1 MAEVIS
7 TLPPPSPAPGSG
19 GVTKTDEIPRYNRAW
34 IGRLFIYATLI
45 AMAAAYLMPLWV
57 MVTTSVKPLEEIYSG
72 SFIGFPQNFT
82 LDAWRVAWS
91 QACIG
96 TECTGLKPYFVNSLL
111 MVIPAVA
118 LSTGIGAINGYI
130 LTKWRFPGANF
141 VFGLLLFGCFLPYQ
155 AILIP
160 MARTLSLIGL
170 AGSIPG
176 LILVHVS
183 YGICF
188 TSLFFRN
195 YFVTLPDDLT
205 KAAMVDGAGFFRI
218 FLSIILPTSIPII
231 VVSCIWQ
238 FTQIWNDFLFG
249 VSFTSGAHSPITVAL
264 NNIVNVT
271 TGRKQYN
278 IDMAAAMIAGI
289 PTLLV
294 YIVAGRYFVRGLT
307 AGAVKG

>member
-1 MAEVIS
+1 MAEVLS
-7 TLPPPSPAPGSG
+7 QSG
-19 GVTKTDEIPRYNRAW
+19 KARL
-34 IGRLFIYATLI
+34 GRLVVYACLLTVALL
-45 AMAAAYLMPLWV
+45 YLMPLWV
-57 MVTTSVKPLEEIYSG
+57 MVVTSLKSLDEIYAG
-72 SFIGFPQNFT
+72 SFIGLPKTVT
-82 LDAWRVAWS
+82 LDAWRAAWS

-111 MVIPAVA
+111 MVIPSVV

-130 LTKWRFPGANF
+130 LTKWKFPGANF

-155 AILIP
+155 AVLIP
-160 MARTLSLIGL
+160 MARTLGLLGL

-176 LILVHVS
+176 LICVHVA

-188 TSLFFRN
+188 TTLFFRN
-195 YFVTLPDDLT
+195 YFVSLPDELT

-218 FLSIILPTSIPII
+218 FWSVILPTSIPIM

-249 VSFTSGAHSPITVAL
+249 VSFTSGASSPITVAL

-278 IDMAAAMIAGI
+278 VDMAAAMIAAI
-289 PTLLV
+289 PTLFV

>member
-1 MAEVIS
+1 MTDVLS
-7 TLPPPSPAPGSG
+7 RSG
-19 GVTKTDEIPRYNRAW
+19 KVRL
-34 IGRLFIYATLI
+34 GRLVVYGCLFVVALV
-45 AMAAAYLMPLWV
+45 YLMPLWV
-57 MVTTSVKPLEEIYSG
+57 MVVTSLKPLDEIYGG
-72 SFIGFPQNFT
+72 SFIGLPKAITF
-82 LDAWRVAWS
+82 DAWRAAWS
-91 QACIG
+91 EACIG

-130 LTKWRFPGANF
+130 LTKWKFPGANF

-160 MARTLSLIGL
+160 MARTLGLLGL

-176 LILVHVS
+176 LVAVHAS

-188 TSLFFRN
+188 TTLFFRN
-195 YFVTLPDDLT
+195 YFVSLPDELT

-218 FLSIILPTSIPII
+218 FWSVILPTSIPII

-249 VSFTSGAHSPITVAL
+249 VSFTSGSSSPITVAL

-278 IDMAAAMIAGI
+278 VDMAAAMIAAI
-289 PTLLV
+289 PTLVV

>member
-1 MAEVIS
+1 MAEALS
-7 TLPPPSPAPGSG
+7 RSG
-19 GVTKTDEIPRYNRAW
+19 RAQL
-34 IGRLFIYATLI
+34 GRLFVYGCLI
-45 AMAAAYLMPLWV
+45 VVALLYLMPLWV
-57 MVTTSVKPLEEIYSG
+57 MVVTSLKPLDEIYGG
-72 SFIGFPQNFT
+72 SFIGMPKVVT
-82 LDAWRVAWS
+82 LDAWRAAWS
-91 QACIG
+91 EACIG

-160 MARTLSLIGL
+160 MARTLGLLGL

-176 LILVHVS
+176 LVAVHAS

-188 TSLFFRN
+188 TTLFFRN
-195 YFVTLPDDLT
+195 YFVSLPDELT

-218 FLSIILPTSIPII
+218 FWSVILPTSIPII

-249 VSFTSGAHSPITVAL
+249 VSFTSGSSTPVTVAL

-278 IDMAAAMIAGI
+278 VDMAAAMIAAI
-289 PTLLV
+289 PTLVV

>member
-1 MAEVIS
+1 MAEALS
-7 TLPPPSPAPGSG
+7 QSG
-19 GVTKTDEIPRYNRAW
+19 KMRL
-34 IGRLFIYATLI
+34 GRIAIYTCLAFVALL
-45 AMAAAYLMPLWV
+45 YLMPLWV
-57 MVTTSVKPLEEIYSG
+57 MVTTSLKPLDEIYGG
-72 SFIGFPQNFT
+72 SFIGLPKVVT
-82 LDAWRVAWS
+82 LDAWRAAWS

-96 TECTGLKPYFVNSLL
+96 TECTGLKPYFLNSLL

-130 LTKWRFPGANF
+130 LTKWKFPGANF
-141 VFGLLLFGCFLPYQ
+141 VFGLMLFGCFLPYQ

-160 MARTLSLIGL
+160 MARTLGLLGL

-176 LILVHVS
+176 LVAVHVS

-188 TSLFFRN
+188 TTLFFRN
-195 YFVTLPDDLT
+195 YFVSLPDELT

-218 FLSIILPTSIPII
+218 FWSVILPTSIPII

-249 VSFTSGAHSPITVAL
+249 VSFTSGSSSPITVAL

-278 IDMAAAMIAGI
+278 VDMAAAMIAAI
-289 PTLLV
+289 PTLVV

>member
-1 MAEVIS
+1 MSEALHQRS
-7 TLPPPSPAPGSG
+7 S
-19 GVTKTDEIPRYNRAW
+19 KAW
-34 IGRLFIYATLI
+34 GRLFIYGVLALI
-45 AMAAAYLMPLWV
+45 ALFYLMPLWV
-57 MVTTSVKPLEEIYSG
+57 MVVTSLKSLDEIYGG
-72 SFIGFPQNFT
+72 SFIGIPNALT
-82 LDAWRVAWS
+82 VDAWKAAWS
-91 QACIG
+91 EACIG
-96 TECTGLKPYFVNSLL
+96 TECSGLKPYFTNSLV
-111 MVIPAVA
+111 MVIPSVI
-118 LSTGIGAINGYI
+118 LSTVIGAINGYI
-130 LTKWRFPGANF
+130 LTKWKFRGANL

-155 AILIP
+155 AVLIP
-160 MARTLSLIGL
+160 MARMLGLLGL

-176 LILVHVS
+176 LVLVHVC

-188 TSLFFRN
+188 TTLFFRN
-195 YFVTLPDDLT
+195 YFVSLPDELT

-218 FLSIILPTSIPII
+218 FWSVILPTSIPII

-249 VSFTSGAHSPITVAL
+249 VSFTSSESSPITVAL

-278 IDMAAAMIAGI
+278 VDMAAAMIAAI

>member
-1 MAEVIS
+1 MANALAQHKPIDEA
-7 TLPPPSPAPGSG
+7 LPW
-19 GVTKTDEIPRYNRAW
+19 KTRMRF
-34 IGRLFIYATLI
+34 GRLLIYGPLCV
-45 AMAAAYLMPLWV
+45 MAALYLMPLWV
-57 MVTTSVKPLEEIYSG
+57 MVVTSLKPLDEIYGG
-72 SFIGFPQNFT
+72 SFIGLPQTIT
-82 LDAWRVAWS
+82 LDAWRAAWS
-91 QACIG
+91 EACIG
-96 TECTGLKPYFVNSLL
+96 TECTGLKPYFANSLL
-111 MVIPAVA
+111 MVIPAVV

-130 LTKWRFPGANF
+130 LTKWRFPGANL

-160 MARTLSLIGL
+160 MARTLGLLGL

-176 LILVHVS
+176 LVFVHVA

-188 TSLFFRN
+188 TTLFFRN
-195 YFVTLPDDLT
+195 FFVSLPDELT

-218 FLSIILPTSIPII
+218 FWSVILPTSIPIV

-249 VSFTSGAHSPITVAL
+249 VSFTSGGNSPMTVAL

-278 IDMAAAMIAGI
+278 VDMAAAMIAAI

>member
-1 MAEVIS
+1 MAEALS
-7 TLPPPSPAPGSG
+7 QSG
-19 GVTKTDEIPRYNRAW
+19 KARF
-34 IGRLFIYATLI
+34 GRLFIYGCLI
-45 AMAAAYLMPLWV
+45 VVALLYLMPLWV
-57 MVTTSVKPLEEIYSG
+57 MVVTSLKPLDEIYGG
-72 SFIGFPQNFT
+72 SFIGMPKVIT
-82 LDAWRVAWS
+82 LDAWRAAWS
-91 QACIG
+91 EACIG

-130 LTKWRFPGANF
+130 LTKWKFPGANF

-160 MARTLSLIGL
+160 MARTLGLLGL

-176 LILVHVS
+176 LVAVHVS

-188 TSLFFRN
+188 TTLFFRN
-195 YFVTLPDDLT
+195 YFVSLPDELT

-218 FLSIILPTSIPII
+218 FWSVILPTSIPII

-249 VSFTSGAHSPITVAL
+249 VSFTSGSSSPVTVAL

-278 IDMAAAMIAGI
+278 IRLI
-289 PTLLV
+289 PFAQVLTTSS
-294 YIVAGRYFVRGLT
+294 VA
-307 AGAVKG
+307 K

>member
-1 MAEVIS
+1 MAEALS
-7 TLPPPSPAPGSG
+7 RSG
-19 GVTKTDEIPRYNRAW
+19 KMRL
-34 IGRLFIYATLI
+34 GRIAIYAFLVI
-45 AMAAAYLMPLWV
+45 VALLYLMPLWV
-57 MVTTSVKPLEEIYSG
+57 MVTTSLKPLDEIYGG
-72 SFIGFPQNFT
+72 SFIGLPKAVT
-82 LDAWRVAWS
+82 LDAWRAAWS
-91 QACIG
+91 EACIG
-96 TECTGLKPYFVNSLL
+96 TECTGLKPYFLNSLL

-118 LSTGIGAINGYI
+118 LSTGIGAVNGYI
-130 LTKWRFPGANF
+130 LTKWKFPGANF
-141 VFGLLLFGCFLPYQ
+141 VFGLMLFGCFLPYQ

-160 MARTLSLIGL
+160 MARTLGLLGL

-176 LILVHVS
+176 LVAVHVS

-188 TSLFFRN
+188 TTLFFRN
-195 YFVTLPDDLT
+195 YFVSLPDELT

-218 FLSIILPTSIPII
+218 FWSVILPTSIPII

-249 VSFTSGAHSPITVAL
+249 VSFTSGSSSPITVAL

-278 IDMAAAMIAGI
+278 VDMAAAMIAAI
-289 PTLLV
+289 PTLVV

>member
-1 MAEVIS
+1 MAEALSQSGKARLGRIVIY
-7 TLPPPSPAPGSG
+7 TCLMIVA
-19 GVTKTDEIPRYNRAW
+19 
-34 IGRLFIYATLI
+34 LL
-45 AMAAAYLMPLWV
+45 YLMPLWV
-57 MVTTSVKPLEEIYSG
+57 MVSTSLKPLDEIYGG
-72 SFIGFPQNFT
+72 SFIGLPKVVT
-82 LDAWRVAWS
+82 LDAWRAAWS

-130 LTKWRFPGANF
+130 LTKWKFPGANF
-141 VFGLLLFGCFLPYQ
+141 VFGLMLFGCFLPYQ

-160 MARTLSLIGL
+160 MARTLGLLGL

-176 LILVHVS
+176 LVAVHVS

-188 TSLFFRN
+188 TTLFFRN
-195 YFVTLPDDLT
+195 YFVSLPDELT

-218 FLSIILPTSIPII
+218 FWSVILPTSIPII

-249 VSFTSGAHSPITVAL
+249 VSFTSGSSSPITVAL

-278 IDMAAAMIAGI
+278 VDMAAAMIAAI
-289 PTLLV
+289 PTLVV